1 VAEKRFFV
9 HESSYIDENV
19 IIGEG
24 TKIWHFCHIQSGA
37 RIGHHCVLG
46 QNVNISNNVIIGD
59 FVKIENNVSV
69 FEGVTLEDYVF
80 CGPSVVFTNV
90 ARPRS
95 KYPNPDT
102 RSYERTLV
110 RDGASLGANCTIVCG
125 NTIGRHA
132 MIGAGAVVAKN
143 VPDFCL
149 AVGVPARRIGWVSEA
164 GGRLVFSREGVARCP
179 ITLKRYRLV
188 HDAIVELE

>member
-1 VAEKRFFV
+1 MAERRFFI

-24 TKIWHFCHIQSGA
+24 TKIWHFCHVQRGA
-37 RIGHHCVLG
+37 RIGRHCVLG

-90 ARPRS
+90 AR
-95 KYPNPDT
+95 
-102 RSYERTLV
+102 TLV
-110 RDGASLGANCTIVCG
+110 LTKE
-125 NTIGRHA
+125 H
-132 MIGAGAVVAKN
+132 
-143 VPDFCL
+143 
-149 AVGVPARRIGWVSEA
+149 WSEK
-164 GGRLVFSREGVARCP
+164 GRL
-179 ITLKRYRLV
+179 
-188 HDAIVELE
+188 